1 MMTMNF
7 FRNIG
12 ITSKLVS
19 ILVFFS
25 LIPLSAQVYSLY
37 ETVGVLEEE
46 VGVQYQAVAEGLAYS
61 LQRYLDER
69 SVDAQ
74 TMSLNR
80 VLRDRTLWY
89 QPGSEAN
96 EIVQVLN
103 EYVQASGAYYLV
115 QVVDSEGQ
123 LIAVNDQ
130 DSQGQSI
137 PTEGLYGKNFHSTVW
152 FQGLQQGGR
161 DSVSDGPLSPF
172 PGGSEMFVE
181 DVAVD
186 RDVKSIFPNDNGL
199 TVGLSVPLYERGEV
213 VGYWTQ
219 RMKYS
224 KVERIVQQAYQTV
237 KKAGFPGAELT
248 LQNGQ
253 GFTILEYAPA
263 VHRNEDVVHDL
274 ENVLFRTNLAQL
286 GLPAAQS
293 AVQGKSGFS
302 RNFHPGKQGIQV
314 IGFSH
319 LQEGKGFQG
328 LHWSILVQIPEEEAL
343 KQIGDI
349 TNKTLLEMFLSLLI
363 VIPIGI
369 VIGRKVMGR
378 LKPFWE
384 VAAKASE
391 GDLTHRVPITTQDEL
406 GQMGGALNH
415 LLDQLNAMLLQT
427 QNVAHSLS
435 RASDQLSVVGDQV
448 VQVSQSQLN
457 QATQVAVS
465 VEEMASTAGDMARN
479 TQGLAST
486 ATEVNESAVRGG
498 EIVSSSIQGMES
510 VSSRMQESA
519 NRIQTLGQRSQE
531 IGDIIGVI
539 EDIAE
544 QTNLLALNAAIE
556 AARAGDQGRGF
567 AVVADEVRKLAER
580 TGKATKEIATVIESV
595 QKGTNEAVHSMEAGT
610 QEAHTGMALAR
621 EAGIRLTEI
630 VNGVQRV
637 VGMIQHFA
645 ESTQQQSDVS
655 GQLSSSIHQV
665 AQLSQEN
672 EGHVQGVATATQHFA
687 GLAADLQASLNRFT
701 LKG

>member
-1 MMTMNF
+1 MTMNL

-25 LIPLSAQVYSLY
+25 LIPLSVQVYSLY

-46 VGVQYQAVAEGLAYS
+46 VGVQYQTVAEGLAHS
-61 LQRYLDER
+61 LQQYLGER
-69 SVDAQ
+69 AVDAN
-74 TMSLNR
+74 TMSRNR
-80 VLRDRTLWY
+80 ILRDRTLWY
-89 QPGSEAN
+89 QPGKEKN

-103 EYVQASGAYYLV
+103 EYVQFSGAYSLI
-115 QVVDSEGQ
+115 QVVDREGQ
-123 LIAVNDQ
+123 LIAVNDR
-130 DSQGQSI
+130 DSQGQ
-137 PTEGLYGKNFHSTVW
+137 PLQTEGLYGKNFRSTVW
-152 FQGLQQGGR
+152 FQALQQQGR
-161 DSVSDGPLSPF
+161 SSGSDGTLSNSF
-172 PGGSEMFVE
+172 GGSGVFVE

-186 RDVKSIFPNDNGL
+186 REVKALFPNESGL
-199 TVGLSVPLYERGEV
+199 TVGLSVPVYERGEV

-224 KVERIVQQAYQTV
+224 MVEGIVQHAYQDM
-237 KKAGFPGAELT
+237 KKAGFPSAELT

-253 GFTILEYAPA
+253 GFTIMEYSPA
-263 VHRNEDVVHDL
+263 VHQSEAIVHDL

-286 GLPAAQS
+286 GLDAAQS

-319 LQEGKGFQG
+319 LAEGKGLQG
-328 LHWSILVQIPEEEAL
+328 LHWSVLVQIPEEEAL
-343 KQIGDI
+343 RQIGAL
-349 TNKTLLEMFLSLLI
+349 TNKTLLEMLLGLLI

-369 VIGRKVMGR
+369 VMGRKVISR

-384 VAAKASE
+384 VATKASE
-391 GDLTHRVPITTQDEL
+391 GDLTQRVPISTQDEL

-415 LLDQLNAMLLQT
+415 LLDQLNGMLLQT
-427 QNVAHSLS
+427 QAVAHSLS
-435 RASDQLSVVGDQV
+435 QASDQLSVVGHQV
-448 VQVSQSQLN
+448 VQVSQSQVH
-457 QATQVAVS
+457 QATQVAAS

-498 EIVSSSIQGMES
+498 EIVASSIHGMES

-519 NRIQTLGQRSQE
+519 SRIQTLGQRSQE

-580 TGKATKEIATVIESV
+580 TGKATKEITTVIESV

-610 QEAHTGMALAR
+610 QEAHSGMALAR

-687 GLAADLQASLNRFT
+687 RLAADLQTSLSRFT